1 MDSFAKLISL
11 VMPYQL
17 HIRFVS
23 PAYVLVVAIFFL
35 AMGIGLHATAALAPD
50 DAMVIVSETRKDG
63 SGNLHLVDGLTE
75 EERAAYIDD
84 FFIRKGNLPLA
95 GYGIHFVR
103 AADASDIDWR
113 LLASIG
119 FIESTGGKFA
129 CKKVT
134 YAAFGWGSCKIS
146 FSSYEEAIDRI
157 SQHLGGHVPSTSRY
171 YKDKN
176 TLQILQTYNPPSI
189 VPDYAQKVMRT
200 MDDIFTVSVQ

>member
-1 MDSFAKLISL
+1 
-11 VMPYQL
+11 MPYQL

-63 SGNLHLVDGLTE
+63 SQEVNLVDGLTE

-103 AADASDIDWR
+103 AADASGIDWR
-113 LLASIG
+113 LLPAIG

-134 YAAFGWGSCKIS
+134 YSAFGWGSCKIY
-146 FSSYEEAIDRI
+146 FSSYEESIERI
-157 SQHLGGHVPSTSRY
+157 SQHLGGHVESTARY
-171 YKDKN
+171 YKGKD
-176 TLQILQTYNPPSI
+176 TLNILRTFNPPSV

-200 MDDIFTVSVQ
+200 MDNIFTVSV